1 MNRTAFVF
9 ADTVGCGDHFSMAT
23 ERSNRATSMKRAQ
36 RDGNSESRHTR
47 RDDIGAV
54 LRALSGL
61 VRALHASHRSAEQRW
76 NVSAAQLLVLDK
88 LADAPA
94 HSVNDLAERTLTHQS
109 TVSVVVKRLV
119 RRGLVRRQRS
129 AADGRRT
136 ELALTTAGR
145 SLRERA
151 TMETTVSIV
160 DALDTL
166 PRPRLQNMRA
176 CLDNLIALIDPR
188 GDRAAVNSSDGDV
201 PRASRTN
208 GGAPKARSA
217 RGALT
222 TAKI

>member
-1 MNRTAFVF
+1 MGAAATI
-9 ADTVGCGDHFSMAT
+9 FSMVT
-23 ERSNRATSMKRAQ
+23 ERSRGATSTKRAQ
-36 RDGNSESRHTR
+36 RNGNESRQTR
-47 RDDIGAV
+47 REDIGAV

-129 AADGRRT
+129 LADGRRT

-145 SLRERA
+145 SLRDRA
-151 TMETTVSIV
+151 TTQTTVSIV
-160 DALDTL
+160 DALGTL
-166 PRPRLQNMRA
+166 PRPRLRNMRA
-176 CLDNLIALIDPR
+176 CLDTLIALLDPR
-188 GDRAAVNSSDGDV
+188 GDGTSLTSSNGEAR
-201 PRASRTN
+201 PASRTN
-208 GGAPKARSA
+208 GGGPKARSA